1 MSGILDSKSRVLD
14 TILTNEGKR
23 QIARGDLKVQ
33 YISYSDV
40 GTYYAK
46 DLASGSA
53 DATVRLHFE
62 QCSLPQDQITF
73 EADDSGNIKPFNNE
87 NVIVK
92 NGQMISYSFNA
103 LTASILTGSMQNV
116 TILTGTEFAS
126 TAESLLNSSIDNFSK
141 LQLIGTSD
149 KLFEDDG
156 FSVGNNDVTF
166 VINDLIPISD
176 ETQRV
181 ASISH
186 LESLFQDVRLCNAK
200 NFAYLP
206 PVNKNIP
213 SSVNKKDYR
222 ETKQYQLGNY
232 KPWGRTQINGLPPSQ
247 LEFELKHYEYSGCSR
262 VITFDPT
269 SLKNRIVGQFFEVG
283 FDTMKKLD
291 VIDYGQYTF
300 NGSLKHAFFIGKI
313 VLDDNDSQTFVH
325 LFTLVFG

>member
-14 TILTNEGKR
+14 TILTQEGKR

-33 YISYSDV
+33 YISYSDS
-40 GTYYAK
+40 GTYYAR
-46 DLASGSA
+46 DLTSGSA
-53 DATVRLHFE
+53 DATTRLHFE

-87 NVIVK
+87 DVIIK

-103 LTASILTGSMQNV
+103 LTASVLTGSMQNV

-126 TAESLLNSSIDNFSK
+126 TAESLLISAVDNFNK

-156 FSVGNNDVTF
+156 FSIGNNDLTF
-166 VINDLIPISD
+166 VINDSVPIND
-176 ETQRV
+176 QTQRV
-181 ASISH
+181 VSISQ
-186 LESLFQDVRLCNAK
+186 LESLFQDIRLCNVK

-206 PVNKNIP
+206 PVNKNVP
-213 SSVNKKDYR
+213 NTVNKKDSR
-222 ETKQYQLGNY
+222 ETKEYHLGNY
-232 KPWGRTQINGLPPSQ
+232 GPWGRTQVNGLTPAQ

-262 VITFDPT
+262 TITFDPT

-291 VIDYGQYTF
+291 VIDFGQYVI
-300 NGSLKHAFFIGKI
+300 NGTNKHAFFIGKI
-313 VLDDNDSQTFVH
+313 VLDDNDSQTFIH